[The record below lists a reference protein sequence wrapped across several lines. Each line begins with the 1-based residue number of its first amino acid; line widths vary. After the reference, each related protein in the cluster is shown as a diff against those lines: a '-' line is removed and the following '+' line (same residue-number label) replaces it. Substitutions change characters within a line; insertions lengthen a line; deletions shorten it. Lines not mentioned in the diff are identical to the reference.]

1 MCACFQGTPGGS
13 EPEPSGEEETPTDT
27 LWVGRIPVN
36 LVGGDMASILNINA
50 NKNISS
56 LFSQFGKVKHSTVRI
71 KNGENKSWALITF
84 EDVESATRAKQEVRR
99 ATPHYTTSIAQMI
112 DHWWTYLLP
121 VRFCIGRLS
130 AECWLRRGPVA
141 S

>member
-84 EDVESATRAKQEVRR
+84 EDVESATRAKQEVCR
-99 ATPHYTTSIAQMI
+99 ATPHQL
-112 DHWWTYLLP
+112 H
-121 VRFCIGRLS
+121 R
-130 AECWLRRGPVA
+130 
-141 S
+141 